1 MDVIRNGLTAILL
14 VTLLVIGGLGISAQS
29 ETVEFAHEAQAVQLE
44 DDTCI
49 CAEYR
54 NCGTFR
60 CACEGRTTSQCE
72 GNCTTPCDGSGSDEP
87 IIEAIAE

>member
-1 MDVIRNGLTAILL
+1 MFALRNGLTAVLL
-14 VTLLVIGGLGISAQS
+14 ATLLAIGGLGISAQS
-29 ETVEFAHEAQAVQLE
+29 ETVKFAQEVQAVQLE

-72 GNCTTPCDGSGSDEP
+72 GTCTTPCDGSGADEP
-87 IIEAIAE
+87 VVESITE